1 MNDNNKGEAPDLKR
15 VSFGAVADML
25 AEAGTPTGRKLSD
38 LLLDEAERFL
48 DNVSMA
54 RITEGKGR
62 EANKARARNNAV
74 HILVTLAKIWGIT
87 FDESICDMLQAS
99 LIRKGTRD
107 P

>member
-48 DNVSMA
+48 DNV
-54 RITEGKGR
+54 
-62 EANKARARNNAV
+62 NKARARNNAV